1 MKVGLVYD
9 HEQRPET
16 TGFYCRRALGKLVDV
31 EHLVPHELALVNP
44 STFDLFVF
52 VDDGLDYNIPEQCR
66 PRAAWAIDT
75 HLNMARSV
83 ERFGDAEFLFAAQQ
97 NGAMALQ
104 QITNR
109 VVHWLPLACD
119 PDVHH
124 PMSSETKCFDLGFV
138 GNPVGTD
145 RQRLLGFLAARYPSS
160 WFGKAL
166 FEDMCRMYSRC
177 RIGFNCSV
185 ADDLNMRVFEIPACG
200 LPLVTNHIEHNGL
213 EQLFD
218 VGRHLLTFRSDDQLI
233 EKIGRAHV

>member
-97 NGAMALQ
+97 NG
-104 QITNR
+104 
-109 VVHWLPLACD
+109 PLHQNLW
-119 PDVHH
+119 VN
-124 PMSSETKCFDLGFV
+124 SGV
-138 GNPVGTD
+138 GNC
-145 RQRLLGFLAARYPSS
+145 PS
-160 WFGKAL
+160 
-166 FEDMCRMYSRC
+166 
-177 RIGFNCSV
+177 V
-185 ADDLNMRVFEIPACG
+185 
-200 LPLVTNHIEHNGL
+200 
-213 EQLFD
+213 
-218 VGRHLLTFRSDDQLI
+218 
-233 EKIGRAHV
+233 